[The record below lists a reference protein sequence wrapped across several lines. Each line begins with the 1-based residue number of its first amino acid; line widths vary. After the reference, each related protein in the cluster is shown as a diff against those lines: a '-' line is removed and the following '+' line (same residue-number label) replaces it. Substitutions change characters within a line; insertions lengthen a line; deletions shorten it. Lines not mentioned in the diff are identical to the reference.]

1 MLYSPAQLSPA
12 LSGRSPIELGAIAY
26 PPRILKLPQFE
37 VLERQKSIL
46 ATVIETQ
53 IPGFP
58 LRRGKVRDV
67 YDLGTQLLI
76 VATDRISAFD
86 VILPTP
92 IPEKGII
99 LTALSNFWFTLFAPH
114 IKHHLLATRPAEFPA
129 ALRPFR
135 AQLAGRSV
143 VVRKTAVIPI
153 ECVVRGYIAGGGWKE
168 YKKTGAICGVKLP
181 HGLMLSQQLP
191 TPIFTPTTKA
201 EKGHDESITFDQAC
215 DKVGRGVMTELRDTS
230 IKLYNIAAEAARL
243 HGLIVADTKFEFGLD
258 AKTGRPILIDEVLTP
273 DSSRFWPLVNYKP
286 GLEQIS
292 FDKQYVRNYL
302 ETLTWNKR
310 PPGPTLPTDV
320 VQQTRRKY
328 LEALKQ
334 LTGEHV
340 DQVRH
345 CLDQQDVRLAG
356 L

>member
-1 MLYSPAQLSPA
+1 M
-12 LSGRSPIELGAIAY
+12 
-26 PPRILKLPQFE
+26 
-37 VLERQKSIL
+37 
-46 ATVIETQ
+46 ATVIETN

-92 IPEKGII
+92 VPDKGII
-99 LTALSNFWFTLFAPH
+99 LTALSNYWFNLFAPH
-114 IKHHLLATRPAEFPA
+114 IQHHIVARRPAEFPA
-129 ALRPFR
+129 PLRACR

-143 VVRKTAVIPI
+143 LVRKTAVIPI
-153 ECVVRGYIAGGGWKE
+153 ECVVRGYLAGGGWKE
-168 YKKTGAICGVKLP
+168 YQKTGSICGVKLP

-191 TPIFTPTTKA
+191 APIFTPTTKA
-201 EKGHDESITFDQAC
+201 QAGHDESITFDQAC
-215 DKVGRGVMTELRDTS
+215 DRVGREVMTELRDTS
-230 IKLYNIAAEAARL
+230 IKLYKIAAEVARL
-243 HGLIVADTKFEFGLD
+243 HGIILADTKFEFGID
-258 AKTGRPILIDEVLTP
+258 PKNGRPILIDEVITP
-273 DSSRFWPLVNYKP
+273 DSSRFWPLVDYKP
-286 GLEQIS
+286 GLEQVS

-302 ETLTWNKR
+302 ETLKWNKR
-310 PPGPTLPTDV
+310 PPGPVLPTDV
-320 VQQTRRKY
+320 VANTRRKY

-334 LTGEHV
+334 LTG
-340 DQVRH
+340 DQVEEIRQ

>member
-1 MLYSPAQLSPA
+1 M
-12 LSGRSPIELGAIAY
+12 
-26 PPRILKLPQFE
+26 
-37 VLERQKSIL
+37 

-99 LTALSNFWFTLFAPH
+99 LTALSNYWFKLFAPY
-114 IKHHLLATRPAEFPA
+114 IQHHLLAARPAEFPA

-143 VVRKTAVIPI
+143 LVRKTAVIPI
-153 ECVVRGYIAGGGWKE
+153 ECVVRGYLAGGGWKE
-168 YKKTGAICGVKLP
+168 YHKTGAISGVKLP

-201 EKGHDESITFDQAC
+201 ETGHDQSITFDQAC
-215 DKVGRGVMTELRDTS
+215 DKVGRDVMTELRDTS
-230 IKLYNIAAEAARL
+230 IKLYNIAADAARL
-243 HGLIVADTKFEFGLD
+243 HGLIVADTKFEFGID
-258 AKTGRPILIDEVLTP
+258 PKTGRPILIDEVITP
-273 DSSRFWPLVNYKP
+273 DSSRFWPLVDYKP

-302 ETLTWNKR
+302 ETLSWNKR
-310 PPGPTLPTDV
+310 PPGPCLPADV
-320 VQQTRRKY
+320 VNNTRRKY

-334 LTGEHV
+334 LCGEHIGEV
-340 DQVRH
+340 QR
-345 CLDQQDVRLAG
+345 CLEQQDVRLPG